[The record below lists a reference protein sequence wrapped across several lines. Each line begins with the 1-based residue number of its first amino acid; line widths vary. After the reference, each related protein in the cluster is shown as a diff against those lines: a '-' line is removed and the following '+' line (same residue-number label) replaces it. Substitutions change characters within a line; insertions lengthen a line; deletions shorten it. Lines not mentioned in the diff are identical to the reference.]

1 MSTSKNPPPS
11 IAEAIILE
19 ELFLD
24 QLQFKLAAAM
34 NLYTLKQERQREID
48 SFIDQLQ
55 NLTDEN
61 ISLLQKYVDRS

>member
-1 MSTSKNPPPS
+1 MSASKNPPPS
-11 IAEAIILE
+11 IAEAIVLE

-34 NLYTLKQERQREID
+34 NLYTLKQEHRREIY

-61 ISLLQKYVDRS
+61 ISLLQKYVD